1 MVVVAAKVVVLAA
14 LVLAV
19 VVIAAATVVVSVAT
33 FAAAISVAEDVMSN
47 GVTLAL
53 VTETSSPVVFS
64 GRDDDDDEIRF
75 QLWMSSSD
83 WSKAT
88 AVGDMPDTVLEVA
101 VSAAAY
107 VLLLR
112 ASAGLTEA
120 LMLVELATVGRVEDR
135 VVTILLFPV
144 FVAFM
149 GLENVVAEV
158 LENGVAVGLR
168 TLSSL
173 LLTGNSG
180 KSIFL

>member
-19 VVIAAATVVVSVAT
+19 VVIAVVVSVAT

>member
-1 MVVVAAKVVVLAA
+1 MAVEAAKVVVLAA

-19 VVIAAATVVVSVAT
+19 VVIVAATVVVSVAM

-47 GVTLAL
+47 GVTLA
-53 VTETSSPVVFS
+53 ETSSPVVFS
-64 GRDDDDDEIRF
+64 GRDDDDDEMRF
-75 QLWMSSSD
+75 QFWMSSSD

-88 AVGDMPDTVLEVA
+88 AVGDMPDTVLVVA
-101 VSAAAY
+101 VSAAEY

-112 ASAGLTEA
+112 AFAGLAEA
-120 LMLVELATVGRVEDR
+120 LMVVELITVGRVEDR
-135 VVTILLFPV
+135 VVTMLLFPV
-144 FVAFM
+144 FVALM

-173 LLTGNSG
+173 LLIGNSG

>member
-1 MVVVAAKVVVLAA
+1 MAVVAAKVVVLAA

-33 FAAAISVAEDVMSN
+33 FTAAISVAEDVMSN

-64 GRDDDDDEIRF
+64 GRDDDDEMRF

-88 AVGDMPDTVLEVA
+88 AVGDMPDTVLVVA
-101 VSAAAY
+101 VSVAAY

-112 ASAGLTEA
+112 ALVGLTEA
-120 LMLVELATVGRVEDR
+120 LMVVELVTVGRVEDR
-135 VVTILLFPV
+135 VVTMLLFPV

-149 GLENVVAEV
+149 GLENVVTEV
-158 LENGVAVGLR
+158 LENGVAVGLG

-173 LLTGNSG
+173 LLIGNSG